1 MNLIPQARGSSA
13 WFRHPLGHYFPL
25 RIQNSGFGPIQTVV
39 LLVAAFAQDGWGAVV
54 EDGCGF
60 DGSQAAHGNGG
71 SSWRI

>member
-1 MNLIPQARGSSA
+1 MCCVGSTETRR
-13 WFRHPLGHYFPL
+13 WLT
-25 RIQNSGFGPIQTVV
+25 IQTVV

-60 DGSQAAHGNGG
+60 DGRQAAHGNGG